1 MTSLSSVLL
10 TLALGMAMGAGIVL
24 LLTVASR
31 RGADAAELADRS
43 LPDGVT
49 QTIDA
54 LDAAGIVLDTS
65 NTVRTASAAATSMG
79 LVHDDALVHPQ
90 LAHLVN
96 RVRRTGEPVTE
107 DLELARG
114 PFGGVQLHVRV
125 RVTRLGT
132 RDVLLIADDH
142 TDAHRLEEVRRD
154 FIANISHE
162 LKTPISAVGLL
173 AEAVAEAADD
183 PDQVRRFAAQLTAE
197 TDRLG
202 RITRDVIELTRLES
216 TDALGGSR
224 LLGIRDVINTAIE
237 QNRVAAAAGGVTL
250 VVRGGKKA
258 QVNGDEMLLTAAVHN
273 LIANAIQYSPAGS
286 RVGIGVKSGDGLVE
300 IAVTDQGEGIPEQD
314 LDRVFERFFRV
325 DDARSRHTGG
335 SGLGLAIVKHAV
347 QNHGGDVRV
356 WSVAGRGSTFTIRL
370 PLAAPAEPEGA

>member
-1 MTSLSSVLL
+1 MTSLPAVLL
-10 TLALGMAMGAGIVL
+10 TLALGMAMGAGVVL

-31 RGADAAELADRS
+31 RGADAADLADRR

-54 LDAAGIVLDTS
+54 LDAAGVVLDTS
-65 NTVRTASAAATSMG
+65 NTVRTASPAASMMG

-90 LAHLVN
+90 LAELVD

-114 PFGGVQLHVRV
+114 PFGGAQLHVRV

-142 TDAHRLEEVRRD
+142 TDAHRLEEARRD

-183 PDQVRRFAAQLTAE
+183 ANQVRRFAAQLNAE
-197 TDRLG
+197 TTRLG
-202 RITRDVIELTRLES
+202 RITQDIIELTRLES
-216 TDALGGSR
+216 ADALGSSR
-224 LLGIRDVINTAIE
+224 LLRIRDVINTAVE
-237 QNRVAAAAGGVTL
+237 QNRVAAEAEGIAIVL
-250 VVRGGKKA
+250 RGGKKA
-258 QVNGDEMLLTAAVHN
+258 QVYGDETLLTAAVHN
-273 LIANAIQYSPAGS
+273 LIANAIQYSPRGS
-286 RVGIGVKSGDGLVE
+286 RVGIGVKAADGVVE
-300 IAVTDQGEGIPEQD
+300 IAVTDQGEGIPEED

-370 PLAAPAEPEGA
+370 PLAAQAEAGG